1 MKNEFKVIADLI
13 EKNKKVLDVGCA
25 DGTLMKFLKDNKNIN
40 IRGLEISKERVQEC
54 IAKGLTV
61 IEGNAET
68 DLKQFPDKSF
78 DYVILSQ
85 TLQAFLDPE
94 NVISELL
101 RVGKKGQ
108 EKVAAVDS
116 DNLIR
121 DLSQYVKDLDPNTLN
136 EGTLNKLTQI
146 DLSKLNKINSNVRI
160 GSCISNPVD
169 FLAIG
174 LNYKAH
180 AEGTNSKLPTEPI
193 LFNKSSGCIQG
204 PNDPILKPI
213 AANKMDYEVE
223 VAMVIGKEGKNI
235 SENNAQEYVFG
246 YCIVNDIS
254 ERSWQKERG
263 GQWIKGKS
271 IAGPTG
277 PYLVT
282 KDEIV
287 DINNLNLSL
296 DVNGE
301 RRQTG
306 NTERMIFNFNFLI
319 SHISHFMTLYPGTI
333 ITTGTP
339 AGTAMEMDMPKFLQ
353 VGDKLNLK
361 VDHLGE
367 QNHIVVEES

>member
-1 MKNEFKVIADLI
+1 MK
-13 EKNKKVLDVGCA
+13 
-25 DGTLMKFLKDNKNIN
+25 
-40 IRGLEISKERVQEC
+40 
-54 IAKGLTV
+54 
-61 IEGNAET
+61 
-68 DLKQFPDKSF
+68 
-78 DYVILSQ
+78 
-85 TLQAFLDPE
+85 
-94 NVISELL
+94 LL
-101 RVGKKGQ
+101 RVGQHNK
-108 EKVAAVDS
+108 ERVAALDS
-116 DNLIR
+116 NNIIR
-121 DLSQYVKDLDPNTLN
+121 DLSSHIQDLNPSTLN
-136 EGTLNKLTQI
+136 ESTFTKLSQI
-146 DLSKLNKINSNVRI
+146 DLSELKQIDANTRI

-180 AEGTNSKLPTEPI
+180 AEGTNSKLPNEPI

-204 PNDPILKPI
+204 PNDPILKPA

-223 VAMVIGKEGKNI
+223 VAMVIGKKGKNI
-235 SENNAQEYVFG
+235 SEDKAQDHIFG
-246 YCIVNDIS
+246 YCIVNDVS

-271 IAGPTG
+271 IAGPCG

-282 KDEIV
+282 KNEIK

-319 SHISHFMTLYPGTI
+319 SHISQFMTLYPGTI

-339 AGTAMEMDMPKFLQ
+339 AGTAMEMNVQKFLQ
-353 VGDKLNLK
+353 PGDKLSLK
-361 VDHLGE
+361 VDQLGE
-367 QNHIVVEES
+367 QNHLVEEGD

>member
-1 MKNEFKVIADLI
+1 MK
-13 EKNKKVLDVGCA
+13 
-25 DGTLMKFLKDNKNIN
+25 
-40 IRGLEISKERVQEC
+40 
-54 IAKGLTV
+54 
-61 IEGNAET
+61 
-68 DLKQFPDKSF
+68 
-78 DYVILSQ
+78 
-85 TLQAFLDPE
+85 
-94 NVISELL
+94 LL
-101 RVGKKGQ
+101 RIGEPNKEIVATLDND
-108 EKVAAVDS
+108 EK
-116 DNLIR
+116 LR
-121 DLSQYVKDLDPNTLN
+121 DLSGYIKDLNPKTLN
-136 EGTLNKLTQI
+136 ENTLKKLQEI
-146 DLSKLNKINSNVRI
+146 DLSKLKEIDDNLRI

-204 PNDPILKPI
+204 PNDPIIKPK

-223 VAMVIGKEGKNI
+223 VALVIGKEGREI
-235 SENNAQEYVFG
+235 AQDKAQDYIFG

-271 IAGPTG
+271 IAGPCG

-282 KDEIV
+282 RDEINDV
-287 DINNLNLSL
+287 NNINLSL

-306 NTERMIFNFNFLI
+306 NTKRMIFSFDFLI
-319 SHISHFMTLYPGTI
+319 SHISQFMTLYPGTI

-339 AGTAMEMDMPKFLQ
+339 AGTAMEMSKPKFLQ
-353 VGDKLNLK
+353 NGDRLNLK
-361 VDHLGE
+361 VDFLGE
-367 QNHIVVEES
+367 QNQLIIE